1 MFYPAG
7 FAEEDDPFK
16 SPVRRENEILRK
28 RGSGWQVVSEIVLS
42 QEIKPYPAIGTR
54 KEAVGLLQDYR
65 TTALRTLLFNL
76 PGADFRSFHRTGC
89 NKWTLASFQRCSEG
103 ISWNGVS
110 PLLDGRILGR
120 ISPGEAGSFHIESIA
135 ER

>member
-1 MFYPAG
+1 MLYPASV
-7 FAEEDDPFK
+7 AEKDDPFK
-16 SPVRRENEILRK
+16 PPVRCENDILRK
-28 RGSGWQVVSEIVLS
+28 RFGGWQVVSEIVLS

-65 TTALRTLLFNL
+65 TTALRALMFNL
-76 PGADFRSFHRTGC
+76 PGADFRSFHRTGY
-89 NKWTLASFQRCSEG
+89 NKWTLASFQHCSKG
-103 ISWNGVS
+103 ISSNGVS
-110 PLLDGRILGR
+110 LPPDGRTLGR